1 VPTPHV
7 SNELIEDCFWPG
19 WAPPQRQCF
28 KQKTNASWMTISTDL
43 LDCFRHRLFEH
54 PTPVQWD
61 STVVLDTLRWRIAA
75 YGYYFVFELSVSSTA
90 GKQKLIS
97 TC

>member
-28 KQKTNASWMTISTDL
+28 KQKANASWMTISTDL

-75 YGYYFVFELSVSSTA
+75 YGYYFVFELFVSSTA